1 MKEGDRWVGKQGRL
15 QDFNSA
21 IRLVLSTVYG
31 KAGDLATSHGL
42 KATML
47 SWCCAFGISEDFRAA
62 LGYHVGKQK
71 AKTVWV
77 YARDRQ
83 AAPLNEVDRMMAD
96 IRTGAFD
103 PDEGQPFLKQDQVL
117 PQEAGAAQEPR

>member
-1 MKEGDRWVGKQGRL
+1 M
-15 QDFNSA
+15 
-21 IRLVLSTVYG
+21 
-31 KAGDLATSHGL
+31 
-42 KATML
+42 KATIL

-83 AAPLNEVDRMMAD
+83 AAPLNEVDRMLAD
-96 IRTGAFD
+96 IRSGAFD
-103 PDEGQPFLKQDQVL
+103 PDEVQPFLKGVQVL
-117 PQEAGAAQEPR
+117 PKVAGAAQEPQSEELEGASEGVEV